1 MAEILKLKDTV
12 QDLVAKFE
20 SLSATVA
27 VLESKVTVKRSDS
40 LLAQAAA
47 AYAESAAVVQQD
59 SEPEPEPEAVVAP
72 VEEEKK
78 SPEEED
84 EE

>member
-27 VLESKVTVKRSDS
+27 VLESKVNVKRSDS

-59 SEPEPEPEAVVAP
+59 SEPEPEPVVAP
-72 VEEEKK
+72 VVEEKK
-78 SPEEED
+78 SPQEED

>member
-59 SEPEPEPEAVVAP
+59 SEPEPEPVAAP

>member
-1 MAEILKLKDTV
+1 MAELLKIKESV

-20 SLSATVA
+20 SLSASVA
-27 VLESKVTVKRSDS
+27 ALESKVNVKRSDA
-40 LLAQAAA
+40 LLAEAAQ
-47 AYAESAAVVQQD
+47 AYAESASVVQQD
-59 SEPEPEPEAVVAP
+59 SEPEPEPEPVQ

-78 SPEEED
+78 SPEEE